1 MAAAI
6 KLPPIGLLGGT
17 FDPVHYGHLRLAEE
31 ARDSLGLAAV
41 RWIPAGQPPHRREPH
56 STAHQRLEMVRLAIA
71 GNAGFVLDDAEV
83 RTGQPSYTVVT
94 LERLR
99 RELCGAQPLIV
110 LLGVDAFRGLPT
122 WHRWRELFALAH
134 IAVANRPGSPLDPG
148 NLAPELAHE
157 LAARLSDSAAA
168 VGTSAAGAIVQLNM
182 TPLAVSATEIRA
194 RLSAGRSA
202 RYLLPD
208 PILDYIERNHLYR
221 TEPHGT

>member
-1 MAAAI
+1 MAPAAE
-6 KLPPIGLLGGT
+6 LRPVGLLGGT

-41 RWIPAGQPPHRREPH
+41 RWIPAGQPPHRGAPH
-56 STAHQRLEMVRLAIA
+56 GTAHHRLEMVRLAIA
-71 GNAGFVLDDAEV
+71 GNAGFILDDAEV
-83 RTGQPSYTVVT
+83 RSGQPSYTVVT

-99 RELCGAQPLIV
+99 RELGGAQPLVV
-110 LLGVDAFRGLPT
+110 LLGVDAFRGLST

-134 IAVANRPGSPLDPG
+134 IAVANRPGAALDPG
-148 NLAPELAHE
+148 KLVPELVRE
-157 LAARLSDSAAA
+157 LAERRSDSAA
-168 VGTSAAGAIVQLNM
+168 VGMSAAGAIVQLNM

-194 RLSAGRSA
+194 RLRAGRSA

-221 TEPHGT
+221 TEPHGP

>member
-1 MAAAI
+1 MAAATE
-6 KLPPIGLLGGT
+6 LPPVGLLGGT

-31 ARDSLGLAAV
+31 ARDSLGLAVV
-41 RWIPAGQPPHRREPH
+41 RWIPAGRPPHRGEPQ
-56 STAHQRLEMVRLAIA
+56 STAHQRLEMVRIAIA
-71 GNAGFVLDDAEV
+71 GNPGFLLDDAEI
-83 RTGQPSYTVVT
+83 RAGQPSYTVVT

-99 RELCGAQPLIV
+99 RELGDEQPLVV

-122 WHRWRELFALAH
+122 WHRWHELFALAH

-148 NLAPELAHE
+148 DLAPALARQ
-157 LAARLSDSAAA
+157 LAARHSGSAA

-194 RLSAGRSA
+194 RLGAGRSA

-208 PILDYIERNHLYR
+208 PILDYIDRNHLYC
-221 TEPHGT
+221 TEPHGP

>member
-1 MAAAI
+1 MR
-6 KLPPIGLLGGT
+6 PVGLLGGT

-41 RWIPAGQPPHRREPH
+41 RWIPAGQPPHRGAPH
-56 STAHQRLEMVRLAIA
+56 STAQHRLEMVRLATA

-83 RTGQPSYTVVT
+83 RSGQPSYTVVT

-99 RELCGAQPLIV
+99 RELGGAQPLV
-110 LLGVDAFRGLPT
+110 LMLGVDAFRGLPT

-134 IAVANRPGSPLDPG
+134 IAVANRPGAALDPG

-157 LAARLSDSAAA
+157 LAARYGGGAAA
-168 VGTSAAGAIVQLNM
+168 IRASAAGTILQLNM

-194 RLSAGRSA
+194 RLGAARSV

-208 PILDYIERNHLYR
+208 PVLDYIERNHLYR
-221 TEPHGT
+221 TEPHGP